1 MGFIRKFKKFTLRI
15 IATANIL
22 VVAVLCATGY
32 AGYIDPTAHPSCEV
46 LTLAFPIPL
55 LFNLGFLLFWL
66 VFHYKYAWIPI
77 AGFLVCASPVRTYCP
92 FNFGKD
98 APSDGVKVM
107 SFNAHVFN
115 YINNGKDLPNTA
127 VDYVCNSGADIV
139 CLQEA
144 SIQRNKERLK
154 AQLKAVYPY
163 KEDERDKNREL
174 ISVYSKYPIIRHE
187 VVNLCGER
195 NLCGAFYIDMG
206 TDTLLVI
213 NCHFEATRLSDEERD
228 EFGKF
233 VKRETDH
240 INKRSIFH
248 KLQAIGPK
256 HTRQAKDVLDYIK
269 RQKMKSVVLCGDFND
284 SPLSY
289 AHHLLA
295 KELTDCHTATATGPG
310 FTHRAHGMLV
320 RIDNIMCSQNLEPFG
335 CKVDSKV
342 NISDHYPITCTLKKR
357 QKSKK

>member
-32 AGYIDPTAHPSCEV
+32 AGYVDPTAHPSCEV

-233 VKRETDH
+233 VKRHFSLDCACGIYAVGNIVEVASVRQCDISAVIAVIERCPLQVITEGGKSLRRPVGDLLPGVSYDAEGLQSVL
-240 INKRSIFH
+240 NH
-248 KLQAIGPK
+248 KAQ
-256 HTRQAKDVLDYIK
+256 
-269 RQKMKSVVLCGDFND
+269 
-284 SPLSY
+284 
-289 AHHLLA
+289 
-295 KELTDCHTATATGPG
+295 TAEKTLRRKIPG
-310 FTHRAHGMLV
+310 FGHQVHF
-320 RIDNIMCSQNLEPFG
+320 I
-335 CKVDSKV
+335 
-342 NISDHYPITCTLKKR
+342 
-357 QKSKK
+357 

>member
-22 VVAVLCATGY
+22 VVAMLCATGY

-55 LFNLGFLLFWL
+55 LLNLGFLLFWL

-144 SIQRNKERLK
+144 SVQRNKERLK

-187 VVNLCGER
+187 VVNLCGKR

-233 VKRETDH
+233 VKRNPQTPGHRTKAHPTSQGCIGLYQAAEDE
-240 INKRSIFH
+240 KRGALRR
-248 KLQAIGPK
+248 LQRLA
-256 HTRQAKDVLDYIK
+256 A
-269 RQKMKSVVLCGDFND
+269 VVCPPSAG
-284 SPLSY
+284 
-289 AHHLLA
+289 
-295 KELTDCHTATATGPG
+295 K
-310 FTHRAHGMLV
+310 
-320 RIDNIMCSQNLEPFG
+320 RIDRLPYRHCHWSRIHPSGPRHAG
-335 CKVDSKV
+335 A
-342 NISDHYPITCTLKKR
+342 HR
-357 QKSKK
+357 QHHVFAKPGTFRLQSRL